1 MKRYINFLCF
11 GLAIML
17 GGISTEALACTGI
30 ALRAADGSRVVARTV
45 EWSKGA
51 MHCGYVVVPRDYKQ
65 YSFLPGSSDVESS
78 ALETGL
84 AFKAHYGY
92 VGIYTE
98 YENFVVEGV
107 NEVGLSAGLF
117 FFPGFGE
124 YPTYSKALKN
134 KTICDMQLVSLVL
147 STCATVD
154 HVKSLV
160 SKIQLCSLGT
170 NVGTVHWRFTE
181 PSGRM
186 VVLEYK
192 NGTAQ
197 FYENSLGVLT
207 NSPGFDFHLTNLR
220 NYLNLSPG
228 DAPENYLGQV
238 PPAANCEASRSAVS
252 YQAIPSSCHF
262 ERNTSPCHF
271 ERSPQGE
278 VEKSAHRRGHN
289 DNAFQ
294 AQPPVISSD
303 GAPCHFERSPQGGV
317 EKSAHQASKAS
328 CKKHDGETRQ
338 AGLLLTPLGG
348 NSGMLGLPGDYTPPS
363 RFVRAAFFSAT
374 APVLPSGFETVTQAF
389 HILNNFDIPVGVQHK
404 QGTVPVGLP
413 SATQF
418 TTATDLNALKFY
430 YRTAW
435 NQNIRCIELQ
445 NIDFS
450 RIKFR
455 ATPLDN
461 STTQPVEVINIQ

>member
-78 ALETGL
+78 EPETGL

-238 PPAANCEASRSAVS
+238 PPAANCEASCSA

-278 VEKSAHRRGHN
+278 VEKSAH
-289 DNAFQ
+289 
-294 AQPPVISSD
+294 
-303 GAPCHFERSPQGGV
+303 
-317 EKSAHQASKAS
+317 QASKAPRR
-328 CKKHDGETRQ
+328 KHDGETRQ
-338 AGLLLTPLGG
+338 GGLLLTPLGG

>member
-78 ALETGL
+78 EPETGL

-238 PPAANCEASRSAVS
+238 PPAANCEASCAEVS
-252 YQAIPSSCHF
+252 YQAIPSLCHF
-262 ERNTSPCHF
+262 ERSTSPCYLERSTSPCHLERSTSPCHSERSTSPCHF

-278 VEKSAHRRGHN
+278 VEKSAH
-289 DNAFQ
+289 
-294 AQPPVISSD
+294 P
-303 GAPCHFERSPQGGV
+303 
-317 EKSAHQASKAS
+317 ASKAS
-328 CKKHDGETRQ
+328 RRKHDGETRQ
-338 AGLLLTPLGG
+338 GGLLLTPLGG

-374 APVLPSGFETVTQAF
+374 APVLPNGFETVTQAF

-461 STTQPVEVINIQ
+461 STTQPVEILEIQ

>member
-78 ALETGL
+78 EPETGL

-262 ERNTSPCHF
+262 ER
-271 ERSPQGE
+271 
-278 VEKSAHRRGHN
+278 
-289 DNAFQ
+289 
-294 AQPPVISSD
+294 
-303 GAPCHFERSPQGGV
+303 SPQGGV

-328 CKKHDGETRQ
+328 RRKHDGEAMQ
-338 AGLLLTPLGG
+338 VGLLLTPLGG

-374 APVLPSGFETVTQAF
+374 APVLPNGFETVTQAF

>member
-78 ALETGL
+78 EPETGL

-238 PPAANCEASRSAVS
+238 PPAANCEAS
-252 YQAIPSSCHF
+252 
-262 ERNTSPCHF
+262 
-271 ERSPQGE
+271 
-278 VEKSAHRRGHN
+278 
-289 DNAFQ
+289 
-294 AQPPVISSD
+294 
-303 GAPCHFERSPQGGV
+303 
-317 EKSAHQASKAS
+317 
-328 CKKHDGETRQ
+328 CKKHDCEARQ

-374 APVLPSGFETVTQAF
+374 APVLPNGFETVTQAF

>member
-78 ALETGL
+78 EPETGL

-278 VEKSAHRRGHN
+278 VEKSAH
-289 DNAFQ
+289 
-294 AQPPVISSD
+294 
-303 GAPCHFERSPQGGV
+303 
-317 EKSAHQASKAS
+317 QASKAS

>member
-78 ALETGL
+78 EPETGL

-238 PPAANCEASRSAVS
+238 PPAANCEAS
-252 YQAIPSSCHF
+252 
-262 ERNTSPCHF
+262 
-271 ERSPQGE
+271 
-278 VEKSAHRRGHN
+278 
-289 DNAFQ
+289 
-294 AQPPVISSD
+294 
-303 GAPCHFERSPQGGV
+303 
-317 EKSAHQASKAS
+317 
-328 CKKHDGETRQ
+328 CKKHDGEARQ

-418 TTATDLNALKFY
+418 TTATDLNTLKFY

>member
-78 ALETGL
+78 EPETGL

-238 PPAANCEASRSAVS
+238 PPAANCEASRSAES

-262 ERNTSPCHF
+262 ER
-271 ERSPQGE
+271 SPQGE
-278 VEKSAHRRGHN
+278 
-289 DNAFQ
+289 
-294 AQPPVISSD
+294 
-303 GAPCHFERSPQGGV
+303 V

-338 AGLLLTPLGG
+338 GGLLLTPLGG

-461 STTQPVEVINIQ
+461 STTQPVEILEIQ

>member
-78 ALETGL
+78 EPETGL

-278 VEKSAHRRGHN
+278 VEKSAH
-289 DNAFQ
+289 
-294 AQPPVISSD
+294 
-303 GAPCHFERSPQGGV
+303 
-317 EKSAHQASKAS
+317 QASKAS

-363 RFVRAAFFSAT
+363 RFVRAAFFSST
-374 APVLPSGFETVTQAF
+374 APVLPNGFETVTQAF

-461 STTQPVEVINIQ
+461 STTQPVEILEIQ